1 MTLLTIAQNTL
12 KRCKSSELPTTI
24 ISNGNDT
31 AKLVFSAVRDATAI
45 VKEAHDWQKLIKTYS
60 FNTVVSQAAYS
71 LPTDIEDTKIIP
83 NTFWNATTRFQLE
96 GPLSYGDWQL
106 LKNWP
111 LISTI
116 IQNFII
122 LNNQVNIYP
131 APTAVNSLNY
141 LYISKN
147 VIRANDDSEQ
157 ADWLAD
163 TDYSVLN
170 EYAIEL
176 QASWIYLKQLGRP
189 YDEEKLKADNYLENL
204 INQDGTRKVIGVN
217 MTEIA
222 PYRPNVS
229 WLGVVTR

>member
-24 ISNGNDT
+24 VSNNNDV
-31 AKLVFSAVRDATAI
+31 AKLVFSAIRDATSI
-45 VKEAHDWQKLIKTYS
+45 VKEAHSWQKLIKTYTFS
-60 FNTVVSQAAYS
+60 TVVSQAAYD
-71 LPTDIEDTKIIP
+71 LPTDIEDTQIIP
-83 NTFWNATTRFQLE
+83 NTFWNSTTRFQLE
-96 GPLSYGDWQL
+96 GPLNYSDWQL

-111 LISTI
+111 LTSTI

-131 APTAVNSLNY
+131 VPTSADSLNY
-141 LYISKN
+141 LYLTN
-147 VIRANDDSEQ
+147 LLIRAADTSEQ
-157 ADWLAD
+157 SEWLAD
-163 TDYSVLN
+163 DDYSVLN

-204 INQDGTRKVIGVN
+204 IRQDGTRKVIGVN
-217 MTEIA
+217 MREIS
-222 PYRPNVS
+222 PHRPNVS
-229 WLGVVTR
+229 WLGIVS

>member
-1 MTLLTIAQNTL
+1 MTLLTIAQNVL
-12 KRCKSSELPTTI
+12 KRNKASEIPTTI
-24 ISNGNDT
+24 ASNNNDT
-31 AKLVFSAVRDATAI
+31 AKLVFSAIRDATAI
-45 VKEAHDWQKLIKTYS
+45 VKEATNWQKLIKTHS
-60 FNTVVSQAAYS
+60 FNTVASQAEYD
-71 LPTDIEDTKIIP
+71 LPDDIEDTKLLP

-96 GPLSYGDWQL
+96 GPVSLSDWQL

-131 APTAVNSLNY
+131 VPTSADSLNY
-141 LYISKN
+141 LYITKEI
-147 VIRANDDSEQ
+147 IRSHDDSPQDE
-157 ADWLAD
+157 WLAD
-163 TDYSVLN
+163 DDYSILN

-189 YDEEKLKADNYLENL
+189 YDEEKLKADNYLADL
-204 INQDGTRKVIGVN
+204 VKQDGSRKVIGVN
-217 MTEIA
+217 MREIA

-229 WLGVVTR
+229 WLGVVVR